1 MHIELTEVD
10 LTFMNGASGLVI
22 ENLAQ
27 MSAPFGI
34 KDDLLRAGSV
44 LEAAEL
50 VFESVPEPY
59 LDQIVRFMPKC
70 VVEPAS
76 CSVSKESK
84 KLLQL
89 GVDKLNRD
97 EVMASLSRACPIAF
111 LASRGIA
118 SFSFEATYDNFC
130 KKFELGQ
137 IGPSR
142 GEWSVWDGCEKGWTT
157 AHRTL
162 NLIPRTFHHSSPK
175 MLFDY
180 SDAIEARINQM
191 KLLDKFIKLKYESS
205 IQVNFDI
212 FSWKARTSLH

>member
-1 MHIELTEVD
+1 MYIEESD
-10 LTFMNGASGLVI
+10 LTFMNGASGLMI

-59 LDQIVRFMPKC
+59 LDQIVRFMPKNL
-70 VVEPAS
+70 VEPAS
-76 CSVSKESK
+76 RSVSKESK

-89 GVDKLNRD
+89 GVDNLNHN

-118 SFSFEATYDNFC
+118 SFSFEATYDKFY
-130 KKFELGQ
+130 KQFELGQ
-137 IGPSR
+137 VGPSR
-142 GEWSVWDGCEKGWTT
+142 GEWSVWEVCEKGWTA

-162 NLIPRTFHHSSPK
+162 NLIRHAPRGSSPT
-175 MLFDY
+175 MLLEL
-180 SDAIEARINQM
+180 SDSIEARINEM

-212 FSWKARTSLH
+212 FSWNARVAMH

>member
-1 MHIELTEVD
+1 MYIEESD
-10 LTFMNGASGLVI
+10 LTFMSGASGLVI

-27 MSAPFGI
+27 MSVPFGI

-59 LDQIVRFMPKC
+59 LGHIVRFMPKS

-76 CSVSKESK
+76 RSVSNESK

-89 GVDKLNRD
+89 GVDNLNHD
-97 EVMASLSRACPIAF
+97 EVIASLSRSCPIAF

-118 SFSFEATYDNFC
+118 SFSFEATYEKFH
-130 KKFELGQ
+130 KEFELGQ
-137 IGPSR
+137 VGPSR
-142 GEWSVWDGCEKGWTT
+142 GEWSLWEVCEKGWTA

-162 NLIPRTFHHSSPK
+162 NLIRHAPRGSSPT
-175 MLFDY
+175 MILEL
-180 SDAIEARINQM
+180 SDSIEARINDM

-212 FSWKARTSLH
+212 FAWKVRVALH

>member
-1 MHIELTEVD
+1 MHIELAEVD
-10 LTFMNGASGLVI
+10 LTFMNGASELVI

-70 VVEPAS
+70 VVESAS

-89 GVDKLNRD
+89 GVEKLNHD

-142 GEWSVWDGCEKGWTT
+142 GEWSVWDGCEKGWTA

-162 NLIPRTFHHSSPK
+162 NMISRVSHHSPK
-175 MLFDY
+175 MLFEL
-180 SDAIEARINQM
+180 SDAIEARINQI

-212 FSWKARTSLH
+212 SSWQVRISLH

>member
-1 MHIELTEVD
+1 MHIELAEVD
-10 LTFMNGASGLVI
+10 LTFMNGASELVI

-50 VFESVPEPY
+50 VFESVPAPY

-89 GVDKLNRD
+89 GVDKLNHD

-162 NLIPRTFHHSSPK
+162 CMIPCVSHHGPK
-175 MLFDY
+175 ILFEL

-212 FSWKARTSLH
+212 FSWKARISLH

>member
-1 MHIELTEVD
+1 MYIEESD

-27 MSAPFGI
+27 MSVPFGI

-59 LDQIVRFMPKC
+59 IDQIVRFMPRN

-76 CSVSKESK
+76 RSVSMESRN
-84 KLLQL
+84 LLQL
-89 GVDKLNRD
+89 GMDNLDHD
-97 EVMASLSRACPIAF
+97 EVIASLSRACPVAF

-118 SFSFEATYDNFC
+118 AFSFEASYDKFH
-130 KKFELGQ
+130 KDFELGQ

-142 GEWSVWDGCEKGWTT
+142 GEWSKWAICEKGWTA

-162 NLIPRTFHHSSPK
+162 NMIRHVPRGSSPT
-175 MLFDY
+175 MLLEL
-180 SDAIEARINQM
+180 SDSIEARINEM

-212 FSWKARTSLH
+212 FAWKARVALH